1 MYRVNAERSQ
11 EKNDRNGR
19 IERCTKVTPQCLPG
33 RKSLRDENSTPYR
46 SRKSTNAWASQYR
59 LTPQGKLKL
68 HNLAFMD
75 ATDQLGFQFRPA
87 ERRVWTVRALV
98 SAVRS
103 HIEREYSDCWVEGE
117 ISNLRIPDSGHLY
130 FTLKEESAQI
140 RVVMFRSSA
149 KLLRFRPENGLHV
162 TVRGRITVYEDRGE
176 LQISAEF
183 MEPKGAGAL
192 QLAFEQLKA
201 RLQAEGLFE
210 VSRKKPIPP
219 LPQRIGI
226 ITSPQGAALRDILNI
241 LARRHHSANVLIYP
255 AQVQG
260 EAAAGEVMAGVRF
273 FNQDLQ
279 RGGAVEVIVIA
290 RGGGSAEDLAAF
302 NHEGLARAVADSK
315 IPVIS
320 AIGHETDFT
329 IIDFVA
335 DLRAPTPSA
344 AAELVIRSRQDIE
357 AQAEDLCRRL
367 ERALRYRLLMARQE
381 LTERAQ
387 HGAFARMMD
396 GIHRRQQKLDE
407 QRFRLEKAERQ
418 LLERCRRRSENVS
431 SAVRH
436 YDARRRLAAVRQ
448 GLEAQVANLAAAIRR
463 RLLESGGALDR
474 RAASL
479 EALSPVAILN
489 RGYALVFDAKGRL
502 VKDAARLEAG
512 DELSARLARGRVR
525 ARVTASEPGE
535 PEPGDLH

>member
-1 MYRVNAERSQ
+1 MEMA
-11 EKNDRNGR
+11 
-19 IERCTKVTPQCLPG
+19 
-33 RKSLRDENSTPYR
+33 
-46 SRKSTNAWASQYR
+46 
-59 LTPQGKLKL
+59 
-68 HNLAFMD
+68 
-75 ATDQLGFQFRPA
+75 DQLGFQFRAP
-87 ERRVWTVRALV
+87 ERHVWTVRALV
-98 SAVRS
+98 AAVRALV
-103 HIEREYSDCWVEGE
+103 ERQYSDCWVEGE

-149 KLLRFRPENGLHV
+149 KLLRFRPENGLQV

-210 VSRKKPIPP
+210 PSRKKAIPA

-260 EAAAGEVMAGVRF
+260 DSAPGEVMAGLRHF
-273 FNQDLQ
+273 HENLA
-279 RGGAVEVIVIA
+279 RGGAVEVIIIA
-290 RGGGSAEDLAAF
+290 RGGGSAEDLSCF

-329 IIDFVA
+329 IVDFVA

-344 AAELVIRSRQDIE
+344 AAELVIRSRQEIE
-357 AQAEDLCRRL
+357 AQAEDLQRRL
-367 ERALRYRLLMARQE
+367 ERAVRYRLLIARQE

-396 GIHRRQQKLDE
+396 GIHRRAQKLDE

-418 LLERCRRRSENVS
+418 LLERCHRRCENIS
-431 SAVRH
+431 AAVRH
-436 YDARRRLAAVRQ
+436 YDARRRLAAIRQ
-448 GLEAQVANLAAAIRR
+448 QLDAQVARLAALART
-463 RLLESGGALDR
+463 RLLESRGALDR
-474 RAASL
+474 HTASL
-479 EALSPVAILN
+479 KALSPVAILN

-502 VKDAARLEAG
+502 VKDAARLAAG
-512 DELSARLARGRVR
+512 DEVLAKLARGQVR
-525 ARVTASEPGE
+525 ARVMATEASDTESRRPA
-535 PEPGDLH
+535 D

>member
-1 MYRVNAERSQ
+1 MEMN
-11 EKNDRNGR
+11 
-19 IERCTKVTPQCLPG
+19 
-33 RKSLRDENSTPYR
+33 
-46 SRKSTNAWASQYR
+46 
-59 LTPQGKLKL
+59 
-68 HNLAFMD
+68 
-75 ATDQLGFQFRPA
+75 DQLGFQFRPP

-149 KLLRFRPENGLHV
+149 KLLRFRPENGLSV

-210 VSRKKPIPP
+210 ASRKKPIPP

-260 EAAAGEVMAGVRF
+260 DSAPGEVIAGLRHF
-273 FNQDLQ
+273 HQNLGRDS
-279 RGGAVEVIVIA
+279 AVEVIIIA
-290 RGGGSAEDLAAF
+290 RGGGSVEDLACF
-302 NHEGLARAVADSK
+302 NHEGLARAVAESK
-315 IPVIS
+315 VPVIS

-329 IIDFVA
+329 IVDFVA

-344 AAELVIRSRQDIE
+344 AAELVIRSRQEIE
-357 AQAEDLCRRL
+357 AQVEDLYRRL
-367 ERALRYRLLMARQE
+367 ERGVRYRLLMARQE

-407 QRFRLEKAERQ
+407 QRFRLEKAQRQ
-418 LLERCRRRSENVS
+418 LLERCHRRCETVS
-431 SAVRH
+431 AAVRH
-436 YDARRRLAAVRQ
+436 YDARRRLTAIRQ
-448 GLEAQVANLAAAIRR
+448 QLAAQVAKLAAATHT
-463 RLLESGGALDR
+463 RLLQSRGALDR
-474 RAASL
+474 QTASL

-489 RGYALVFDAKGRL
+489 RGYALVFDAKGQL
-502 VKDAARLEAG
+502 VKDAARLKAG
-512 DELSARLARGRVR
+512 DELSARLARGRIR
-525 ARVTASEPGE
+525 ARVTAAERGE
-535 PEPGDLH
+535 PNSREPALE

>member
-1 MYRVNAERSQ
+1 
-11 EKNDRNGR
+11 
-19 IERCTKVTPQCLPG
+19 
-33 RKSLRDENSTPYR
+33 
-46 SRKSTNAWASQYR
+46 
-59 LTPQGKLKL
+59 
-68 HNLAFMD
+68 
-75 ATDQLGFQFRPA
+75 
-87 ERRVWTVRALV
+87 LV

-162 TVRGRITVYEDRGE
+162 TVRGRITVYEERGE

-210 VSRKKPIPP
+210 ASRKKPIPP

-260 EAAAGEVMAGVRF
+260 DSAPGEVMAGLRYF
-273 FNQDLQ
+273 GQELRHQDL
-279 RGGAVEVIVIA
+279 RSGGAVEVIIIA
-290 RGGGSAEDLAAF
+290 RGGGSAEDLAGF

-344 AAELVIRSRQDIE
+344 AAELVIRSRLEIE
-357 AQAEDLCRRL
+357 AQAEDLYRRL
-367 ERALRYRLLMARQE
+367 ERGLRYRLLMARQE
-381 LTERAQ
+381 LADRAQ
-387 HGAFARMMD
+387 HAAFARMMD

-418 LLERCRRRSENVS
+418 LLERCHRRCEDVS
-431 SAVRH
+431 ASIRH
-436 YDARRRLAAVRQ
+436 YDARRRLAAIRQ
-448 GLEAQVANLAAAIRR
+448 QLQAQVANLAAATHA
-463 RLLESGGALDR
+463 RLLESRGALDR
-474 RAASL
+474 RSASL
-479 EALSPVAILN
+479 EALSPLAILN
-489 RGYALVFDAKGRL
+489 RGYALVFDAKDRL
-502 VKDAARLEAG
+502 VKDAARLKAG
-512 DELSARLARGRVR
+512 DELSARLARGRIR
-525 ARVTASEPGE
+525 ARVTTTERSEPESGE
-535 PEPGDLH
+535 RH

>member
-1 MYRVNAERSQ
+1 M
-11 EKNDRNGR
+11 
-19 IERCTKVTPQCLPG
+19 
-33 RKSLRDENSTPYR
+33 
-46 SRKSTNAWASQYR
+46 
-59 LTPQGKLKL
+59 
-68 HNLAFMD
+68 
-75 ATDQLGFQFRPA
+75 ATSDQLGFQFRAP

-103 HIEREYSDCWVEGE
+103 HVEREYSDCWVEGE

-130 FTLKEESAQI
+130 FTLKEEAAQI

-149 KLLRFRPENGLHV
+149 RLLRFRPENGLHV

-201 RLQAEGLFE
+201 RLQAEGLFDE
-210 VSRKKPIPP
+210 ARKKALPA

-241 LARRHHSANVLIYP
+241 LARRHRSANILIYP

-260 EAAAGEVMAGVRF
+260 DSAAGEVIAGLRHFNNEVR
-273 FNQDLQ
+273 
-279 RGGAVEVIVIA
+279 RGGGVEVIIIA
-290 RGGGSAEDLAAF
+290 RGGGSAEDLACF
-302 NHEGLARAVADSK
+302 NQEGLARTVADSK

-329 IIDFVA
+329 IVDFVA

-357 AQAEDLCRRL
+357 AQTEDLYRRL
-367 ERALRYRLLMARQE
+367 ERALRYRLLIARQS

-407 QRFRLEKAERQ
+407 QRFRLETAERAI
-418 LLERCRRRSENVS
+418 LERYHRRCELVT
-431 SAVRH
+431 ATVRH
-436 YDARRRLAAVRQ
+436 YDARRRLASVRQ
-448 GLEAQVANLAAAIRR
+448 GLEAHVANLAAATHT
-463 RLLESGGALDR
+463 RLLHSRAALER
-474 RAASL
+474 QTASL

-489 RGYALVFDAKGRL
+489 RGYALVFDANGQL
-502 VKDAARLEAG
+502 VKDAAQLAAG
-512 DELSARLARGRVR
+512 NEMSARLARGEVR
-525 ARVTASEPGE
+525 ARVTAVKPGE
-535 PEPGDLH
+535 PQSTDLH

>member
-1 MYRVNAERSQ
+1 MEMA
-11 EKNDRNGR
+11 
-19 IERCTKVTPQCLPG
+19 
-33 RKSLRDENSTPYR
+33 
-46 SRKSTNAWASQYR
+46 
-59 LTPQGKLKL
+59 
-68 HNLAFMD
+68 
-75 ATDQLGFQFRPA
+75 DQLGFQFRPP

-103 HIEREYSDCWVEGE
+103 HIESEYSDCWVEGE

-210 VSRKKPIPP
+210 ASRKKPIPP

-241 LARRHHSANVLIYP
+241 LARRHQSANVLIYP

-260 EAAAGEVMAGVRF
+260 DSVPGEVMAGLRHF
-273 FNQDLQ
+273 HQQLRHQDSR
-279 RGGAVEVIVIA
+279 RGGAVEVIIIA
-290 RGGGSAEDLAAF
+290 RGGGSAEDLAGF

-329 IIDFVA
+329 IVDFVA

-344 AAELVIRSRQDIE
+344 AAELVIRSRQEIE
-357 AQAEDLCRRL
+357 AQAEDLYRRL
-367 ERALRYRLLMARQE
+367 EHGLRYRLLMARQE

-407 QRFRLEKAERQ
+407 QRFLLEKAERQ
-418 LLERCRRRSENVS
+418 LLERCHRRCENVFA
-431 SAVRH
+431 AVRH
-436 YDARRRLAAVRQ
+436 YDARRRLANVRQ
-448 GLEAQVANLAAAIRR
+448 QLEAQVANLTSAAHR
-463 RLLESGGALDR
+463 RLLECRGALER
-474 RAASL
+474 QTATL

-502 VKDAARLEAG
+502 LKDAARLKAG
-512 DELSARLARGRVR
+512 DEVSARLARGRVR
-525 ARVTASEPGE
+525 ARVTATERGE
-535 PEPGDLH
+535 P

>member
-1 MYRVNAERSQ
+1 META
-11 EKNDRNGR
+11 
-19 IERCTKVTPQCLPG
+19 
-33 RKSLRDENSTPYR
+33 
-46 SRKSTNAWASQYR
+46 
-59 LTPQGKLKL
+59 
-68 HNLAFMD
+68 
-75 ATDQLGFQFRPA
+75 DQLGFQFRPP

-183 MEPKGAGAL
+183 MEPKGTGAL

-201 RLQAEGLFE
+201 RLAAEGLFE
-210 VSRKKPIPP
+210 ASRKKTIPA

-241 LARRHHSANVLIYP
+241 LERRHHSANVLIYP

-260 EAAAGEVMAGVRF
+260 ESAAGEVMAGLRHF
-273 FNQDLQ
+273 HLQ
-279 RGGAVEVIVIA
+279 LDQPGRDGGAVEVIIIA
-290 RGGGSAEDLAAF
+290 RGGGSVEDLASF
-302 NHEGLARAVADSK
+302 NHEGLARAVANSK

-329 IIDFVA
+329 IVDFVA

-344 AAELVIRSRQDIE
+344 AAELVIRSRQEIE
-357 AQAEDLCRRL
+357 AQAEDMYRRL
-367 ERALRYRLLMARQE
+367 ERAVRYRLLMARQD

-396 GIHRRQQKLDE
+396 GIHRRQQKLDD

-418 LLERCRRRSENVS
+418 LLQGYQRRRETVAA
-431 SAVRH
+431 AVRH

-448 GLEAQVANLAAAIRR
+448 QLDAQIANLASSIHT
-463 RLLESGGALDR
+463 RLLESRGILER
-474 RAASL
+474 RTASL

-489 RGYALVFDAKGRL
+489 RGYALVFDAAGLL
-502 VKDAARLEAG
+502 VNDASQIHTG
-512 DELSARLARGRVR
+512 DEISARLARGRIR
-525 ARVTASEPGE
+525 ARVTASDPAEPKQGAAALE
-535 PEPGDLH
+535 

>member
-1 MYRVNAERSQ
+1 MEMS
-11 EKNDRNGR
+11 
-19 IERCTKVTPQCLPG
+19 
-33 RKSLRDENSTPYR
+33 
-46 SRKSTNAWASQYR
+46 
-59 LTPQGKLKL
+59 
-68 HNLAFMD
+68 
-75 ATDQLGFQFRPA
+75 DQLGFQFRSP
-87 ERRVWTVRALV
+87 ERRIWTVRALV

-103 HIEREYSDCWVEGE
+103 HLEREYSDCWVEGE

-130 FTLKEESAQI
+130 FTLKEENAHI

-162 TVRGRITVYEDRGE
+162 TVLGSMTVYEDRGE

-210 VSRKKPIPP
+210 ASRKKPIPP

-260 EAAAGEVMAGVRF
+260 DSAPGEVMAGLRYF
-273 FNQDLQ
+273 RQDS
-279 RGGAVEVIVIA
+279 RHSSAVEVIIIA
-290 RGGGSAEDLAAF
+290 RGGGSAEDLACF
-302 NHEGLARAVADSK
+302 NHEGLARAVADSE

-329 IIDFVA
+329 IVDFVA

-344 AAELVIRSRQDIE
+344 AAELVIRSRQEIE
-357 AQAEDLCRRL
+357 AQAEDLYRRL
-367 ERALRYRLLMARQE
+367 ERGLRYRLLMARQE
-381 LTERAQ
+381 LSERAQ

-396 GIHRRQQKLDE
+396 GIHRRQQRLDE
-407 QRFRLEKAERQ
+407 QSFRLEKAERQ
-418 LLERCRRRSENVS
+418 LLERCHRRCENAFG
-431 SAVRH
+431 AVRH
-436 YDARRRLAAVRQ
+436 YDARRRLAAIEQ
-448 GLEAQVANLAAAIRR
+448 QLQAHVANLAAITHT
-463 RLLESGGALDR
+463 RLLGSRGALDR
-474 RAASL
+474 RTASL
-479 EALSPVAILN
+479 EALSPLAILN

-502 VKDAARLEAG
+502 VKDAARFKAG
-512 DELSARLARGRVR
+512 DELSASLARGRVR
-525 ARVTASEPGE
+525 ARVTATERSEPDSGE
-535 PEPGDLH
+535 LH

>member
-1 MYRVNAERSQ
+1 MEMA
-11 EKNDRNGR
+11 
-19 IERCTKVTPQCLPG
+19 
-33 RKSLRDENSTPYR
+33 
-46 SRKSTNAWASQYR
+46 
-59 LTPQGKLKL
+59 
-68 HNLAFMD
+68 
-75 ATDQLGFQFRPA
+75 DQLGFQFRPP
-87 ERRVWTVRALV
+87 ERRIWTVRALV

-140 RVVMFRSSA
+140 RVVMFRSPA
-149 KLLRFRPENGLHV
+149 KLLRFRPENGLQV

-183 MEPKGAGAL
+183 MEPRGAGAL

-210 VSRKKPIPP
+210 ASRKKPIPP

-241 LARRHHSANVLIYP
+241 LARRHRSANVLIYP

-260 EAAAGEVMAGVRF
+260 DGAPGEVMAGLRYF
-273 FNQDLQ
+273 DRES
-279 RGGAVEVIVIA
+279 RGRRAVEVIIIA
-290 RGGGSAEDLAAF
+290 RGGGSAEDLAGF

-344 AAELVIRSRQDIE
+344 AAELVIRSRQEIE

-407 QRFRLEKAERQ
+407 QRFHLEKAERQ
-418 LLERCRRRSENVS
+418 LLERCHRRSESVAA
-431 SAVRH
+431 AVRH

-448 GLEAQVANLAAAIRR
+448 SLESQVANLAAATHT
-463 RLLESGGALDR
+463 RLLESRGALDR
-474 RAASL
+474 RTASL

-502 VKDAARLEAG
+502 VKDASRLKAG
-512 DELSARLARGRVR
+512 DEVSARLARGRVR
-525 ARVTASEPGE
+525 ARVTGTERSEP
-535 PEPGDLH
+535 